1 MIVSSG
7 DRAMVTEGELHKVAK
22 EHRDVGLAYEKAVNA
37 CITLLAEKS
46 RYDAEPGLSAETR
59 VRRRQSDAAHLASV
73 FLKSYCGVTGH
84 VAEASDTDIVTNV
97 IVKKAKLLML
107 SPEQQDKE
115 FVRGLLELHG
125 ETKLH

>member
-1 MIVSSG
+1 
-7 DRAMVTEGELHKVAK
+7 
-22 EHRDVGLAYEKAVNA
+22 
-37 CITLLAEKS
+37 
-46 RYDAEPGLSAETR
+46 
-59 VRRRQSDAAHLASV
+59 
-73 FLKSYCGVTGH
+73 VTGH
-84 VAEASDTDIVTNV
+84 VAEAYDTDIVTNV

>member
-1 MIVSSG
+1 
-7 DRAMVTEGELHKVAK
+7 MVTEGDLHKVAK
-22 EHRDVGLAYEKAVNA
+22 EHHNVGLAYENAVNA

-59 VRRRQSDAAHLASV
+59 VRHRQSDAAHFASV

-84 VAEASDTDIVTNV
+84 VAEASDTDIVTNI

-115 FVRGLLELHG
+115 FVRGLLEIPV